1 MEYHCDQC
9 KEEAVKKLLFT
20 LFAGMW
26 LGSLASSQ
34 AISFGFSDPVFEAS
48 LNDIGASAKV
58 DLPGFSAEVS
68 LQWGLDAP
76 LIQASLSQGLTPAE
90 VYLAAGLAS
99 ISGKPMAVV
108 VDAYK
113 RNKSKGWGFV
123 AKELGIKPGSKEFK
137 ALKDKSAGSASKMK
151 KGKKK

>member
-1 MEYHCDQC
+1 
-9 KEEAVKKLLFT
+9 VKKSASVLLVCI
-20 LFAGMW
+20 LP
-26 LGSLASSQ
+26 GSLASAQ
-34 AISFGFSDPVFEAS
+34 AISFGFGDPAFEAS

-68 LQWGLDAP
+68 LQWGFPAP
-76 LIQASLSQGLTPAE
+76 QVQASLSQGLAPAE

-99 ISGKPMAVV
+99 VSGKPLAFV

-113 RNKSKGWGFV
+113 QNKAKGWGAV

-137 ALKDKSAGSASKMK
+137 ALKDKSSGSASKMK

>member
-1 MEYHCDQC
+1 M
-9 KEEAVKKLLFT
+9 KRTGFILLAC
-20 LFAGMW
+20 LW
-26 LGSLASSQ
+26 LGSLASAQ
-34 AISFGFSDPVFEAS
+34 TISFGFADPSFEAS
-48 LNDIGASAKV
+48 LNEIGASAKV

-68 LQWGLDAP
+68 LQWGLPASQV
-76 LIQASLSQGLTPAE
+76 QASLSQGLAPAE

-113 RNKSKGWGFV
+113 QDKAKGWGAL

-137 ALKDKSAGSASKMK
+137 ALKDKSSGSASKMK